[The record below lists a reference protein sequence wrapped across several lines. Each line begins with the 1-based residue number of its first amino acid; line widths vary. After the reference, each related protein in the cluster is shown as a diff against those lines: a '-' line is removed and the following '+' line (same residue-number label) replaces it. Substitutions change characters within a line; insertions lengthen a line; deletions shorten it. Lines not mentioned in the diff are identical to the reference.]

1 MRIIA
6 ILLLIISLPVFA
18 YCSDEQRYLVPVT
31 RPEANARK
39 LYSTETSKYETVCVE
54 EQCYYVVSQ
63 PAADRLLNEGAAQDY
78 EPVIYRYIQA
88 TAPSDPDFSE
98 QWALKNTSIGW
109 LVGKDIM
116 DTLPLLAR
124 NGGPVVAVIDTG
136 MVHSHKDMNYNNNQ
150 YNILW
155 ETGGTLLLY
164 PPGSTIRDTEG
175 HGTHVTGI
183 IGAAIDNDFGIAGVA
198 YGQAHILPANVS
210 NGGETLSSDK
220 IIDAIGFIID
230 QKNLGVPIVAV
241 NMSFGSEQFSKYE
254 YDAINRLK
262 NAGIIAV
269 TPAGNGHNRGAGHDI
284 GTTPI
289 YPGSYDLANI
299 ITVASLGDNLK
310 LADYSNFGGT
320 SGIAAPGSRI
330 LSTAGYFVGMG
341 IDNSTNSSGVLYQ
354 STNQFDQFVNTYI
367 PIGSRWGRDGEK
379 LKFTPG
385 SGSDNFTV
393 NNIDL
398 TSISHLK
405 NKAVSLNFTEN
416 LACAPSTICSIDMYI
431 KLNDN
436 ANWELAASALSTEE
450 KNFLF
455 YVIPDD
461 AAKISV
467 MVSVTGL
474 FNGYSQGVTVH
485 KLLIGGADYA
495 DGFTVRSG
503 TSMAVPFVTGALAA
517 GAAIYPEARPE
528 QLVNMLYGTARRSA
542 ELRNKIQGSRQI
554 DFAAFLQAVKDCKD
568 AGSGCKVL
576 TDYPERI
583 GGFNSD
589 TRPAQSNNDSKS
601 RNIFGCSMGGK
612 GSITESAAWLITAA
626 VWLVWRRFKRQT

>member
-1 MRIIA
+1 
-6 ILLLIISLPVFA
+6 
-18 YCSDEQRYLVPVT
+18 
-31 RPEANARK
+31 
-39 LYSTETSKYETVCVE
+39 
-54 EQCYYVVSQ
+54 
-63 PAADRLLNEGAAQDY
+63 
-78 EPVIYRYIQA
+78 
-88 TAPSDPDFSE
+88 
-98 QWALKNTSIGW
+98 
-109 LVGKDIM
+109 
-116 DTLPLLAR
+116 
-124 NGGPVVAVIDTG
+124 
-136 MVHSHKDMNYNNNQ
+136 
-150 YNILW
+150 
-155 ETGGTLLLY
+155 
-164 PPGSTIRDTEG
+164 
-175 HGTHVTGI
+175 
-183 IGAAIDNDFGIAGVA
+183 
-198 YGQAHILPANVS
+198 
-210 NGGETLSSDK
+210 
-220 IIDAIGFIID
+220 
-230 QKNLGVPIVAV
+230 
-241 NMSFGSEQFSKYE
+241 
-254 YDAINRLK
+254 
-262 NAGIIAV
+262 
-269 TPAGNGHNRGAGHDI
+269 
-284 GTTPI
+284 
-289 YPGSYDLANI
+289 
-299 ITVASLGDNLK
+299 
-310 LADYSNFGGT
+310 
-320 SGIAAPGSRI
+320 
-330 LSTAGYFVGMG
+330 
-341 IDNSTNSSGVLYQ
+341 
-354 STNQFDQFVNTYI
+354 
-367 PIGSRWGRDGEK
+367 
-379 LKFTPG
+379 
-385 SGSDNFTV
+385 
-393 NNIDL
+393 
-398 TSISHLK
+398 
-405 NKAVSLNFTEN
+405 
-416 LACAPSTICSIDMYI
+416 MYI